1 MPRYFFSL
9 SDGTNVLVDF
19 EGREL
24 ANAVAAR
31 ERAAEAAS
39 RLLDDG
45 AGSLSPDGAWDIEIT
60 DEDGS
65 LVASLPFRRPIETRP
80 PRG

>member
-24 ANAVAAR
+24 ADALAAR

-39 RLLDDG
+39 RLLDEG
-45 AGSLSPDGAWDIEIT
+45 AGSLSPERSWDIEIT

-65 LVASLPFRRPIETRP
+65 LVASLPFRPPIWMP

>member
-24 ANAVAAR
+24 ANRAAACA
-31 ERAAEAAS
+31 RAAEAAL
-39 RLLDDG
+39 RLLDQG
-45 AGSLSPDGAWDIEIT
+45 APSLSRERAWEIEIT

-65 LVASLPFRRPIETRP
+65 LVACLPFRRPTGLPPTR
-80 PRG
+80 G